1 MIKRERERKGF
12 WNQVEKKK
20 KKQRK
25 KRVGWRQEWVY
36 MCGEEKI
43 KEKKTVWMKE
53 RKNNTKNKKLQ
64 FRNATTIF
72 SQYFHKKS

>member
-25 KRVGWRQEWVY
+25 KWVGWRQEWVY

-72 SQYFHKKS
+72 S

>member
-1 MIKRERERKGF
+1 
-12 WNQVEKKK
+12 
-20 KKQRK
+20 
-25 KRVGWRQEWVY
+25 